1 MKRQAALSYPKLS
14 ISQCT
19 TYTADIRADIS
30 TYRAVGADGIG
41 LWEFKLPHGQEAAIG
56 ELLAQTG
63 LRPTLCVPE
72 VASIVPDPFFAE
84 PKDPRE
90 RRTALCAAIRRFA
103 PFDPVAVMVLT
114 GAPDG
119 HDLAGLRRTV
129 VEGLKAAADTAG
141 KVGVTLGLEPLR
153 RTSGTLVTT
162 LPETL
167 ELIEEA
173 GVPEVGVIYDV
184 WHLWDVPN
192 GLDDL
197 RRYAHRLVG
206 VQVNDYRQ
214 PTRSWCDRLLPGEGR
229 ANVPAIFATLEAA
242 GYDGWYDVEIFSDN
256 GLFGN
261 AYPDS
266 LWDLPAEELARRA
279 VASFR
284 AQWDARQAPGPSPT

>member
-1 MKRQAALSYPKLS
+1 LSYPKLS

-19 TYTADIRADIS
+19 TYPADIRVDIS
-30 TYRAVGADGIG
+30 VYRAAGADGIG
-41 LWEFKLPHGQEAAIG
+41 LWEFKLPNGQDAVVS
-56 ELLAQTG
+56 ELLMETG
-63 LRPTLCVPE
+63 LRPTLCVPA
-72 VASIVPDPFFAE
+72 VASIAPDPFFTE
-84 PKDPRE
+84 PKDLRE

-103 PFDPVAVMVLT
+103 RFDPVAVMVLT

-119 HDLAGLRRTV
+119 HDPATLRRAV

-141 KVGVTLGLEPLR
+141 EVGVTLGLEPLR

-173 GVPEVGVIYDV
+173 GVPQVRVIYDV
-184 WHLWDVPN
+184 WHLWDAPN
-192 GLDDL
+192 GLEDL
-197 RRYAHRLVG
+197 RRYAQRLIG
-206 VQVNDYRQ
+206 VQVNDYRE

-229 ANVPAIFATLEAA
+229 ADVPTILATLEAA
-242 GYDGWYDVEIFSDN
+242 GYDGWYDIEIFSDN

-266 LWDLPAEELARRA
+266 LWNLPAGELARRA
-279 VASFR
+279 VASFQT
-284 AQWDARQAPGPSPT
+284 QWDARRLPRSRPV